1 MAIIVSKKGSQSA
14 QVVNRSDF
22 ALERNLQDYICD
34 HPEAIPVEDKR
45 LLVVARELQTESGP
59 IDAFAV
65 DKDGDLYVVETK
77 LYRNADKRTVVAQ
90 ALDYGASLWRHA
102 NFSELLATLDQAAE
116 NLWKLSFRAKAA
128 EFFSLEPEGVESLIE

>member
-1 MAIIVSKKGSQSA
+1 MAIIISKKGSQS
-14 QVVNRSDF
+14 QVVDKSDF

-65 DKDGDLYVVETK
+65 DRDGDLYIVETK
-77 LYRNADKRTVVAQ
+77 LYRNPDKRTVVAQ
-90 ALDYGASLWRHA
+90 HWITARRSGVTPISTNSYLRSMRREKSNGKCRSTKSLPNSSR
-102 NFSELLATLDQAAE
+102 
-116 NLWKLSFRAKAA
+116 
-128 EFFSLEPEGVESLIE
+128 

>member
-1 MAIIVSKKGSQSA
+1 MAIIVSKKGSSSA
-14 QVVNRSDF
+14 QVVNKSDF

-45 LLVVARELQTESGP
+45 LLVVARELQTESGS

-65 DKDGDLYVVETK
+65 DKDGDLYIVETK

-90 ALDYGASLWRHA
+90 ALDYGASLWSHSDF
-102 NFSELLATLDQAAE
+102 NQLLSTLDGAAAKQ
-116 NLWKLSFRAKAA
+116 WKVSFRDKLLD
-128 EFFSLEPEGVESLIE
+128 FFSLGEEGVDLLIE